1 MFAKEPNKGSTAKAS
16 VSFVSALWRGNCI
29 NSNSRT
35 ESCAP
40 ALNGPQIVHSP
51 PLTFQF
57 VDYLQ
62 EFRCDRRVL
71 RSYVVLIRRRE
82 WTVVLHLKQIRVSFA
97 QNLDDQLFSF
107 LFVRPFG
114 SSLIEEE
121 YGEFLAEAKEFR
133 LAFGLL
139 NLFFKSLK
147 FEA

>member
-82 WTVVLHLKQIRVSFA
+82 WTVVLHLKKVRVSFT
-97 QNLDDQLFSF
+97 QNLDHQFFSF

-114 SSLIEEE
+114 SSLIKKK
-121 YGEFLAEAKEFR
+121 YGEFLFGSEKKRVFC
-133 LAFGLL
+133 LAVRSKL
-139 NLFFKSLK
+139 
-147 FEA
+147 

>member
-1 MFAKEPNKGSTAKAS
+1 MGERNR
-16 VSFVSALWRGNCI
+16 V
-29 NSNSRT
+29 NSNSSD
-35 ESCAP
+35 EGAHAAQWP
-40 ALNGPQIVHSP
+40 AIV
-51 PLTFQF
+51 LTFQF

-71 RSYVVLIRRRE
+71 GAYVVLIGRRE
-82 WTVVLHLKQIRVSFA
+82 WAVVLHLKQIRVSFA

-107 LFVRPFG
+107 LFVRSFG

-121 YGEFLAEAKEFR
+121 YGEFLAEVKEFR